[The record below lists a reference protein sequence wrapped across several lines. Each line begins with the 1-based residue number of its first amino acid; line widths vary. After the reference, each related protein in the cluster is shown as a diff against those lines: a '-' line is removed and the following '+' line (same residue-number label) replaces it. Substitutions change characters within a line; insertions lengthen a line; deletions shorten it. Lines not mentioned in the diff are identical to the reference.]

1 MALKPRRSPIVSG
14 REELV
19 GAPWEKCLKMPP
31 GGGMARIHSEL
42 WSVRSAQSLVRRESA
57 LDGIDRLILQVTSAE
72 KESKE
77 RFMFANFGFGTL
89 FVMLLVVLFS
99 AFRILREYECGVV
112 FMLRRFHE
120 VKDPASS

>member
-1 MALKPRRSPIVSG
+1 
-14 REELV
+14 
-19 GAPWEKCLKMPP
+19 MPP

-57 LDGIDRLILQVTSAE
+57 LDGIDRLVLQVTSAE